1 MRQLYATP
9 RAHAVAVAL
18 AIDVDACFSSHAY
31 LSDPPAR
38 TARTGVAPRHFPSIT
53 VLCGGYSG
61 HRQQFTLTASATG
74 TYIEEHEL
82 RSATPCATRP
92 ANRKFDVGYVPQQGR
107 GLLAPRTAYALL
119 CDESVSSR
127 SAHCPFVGS
136 RFPSSARIR
145 RRGHRHRR
153 CDALA
158 PGRGRSNR
166 PRGVRG
172 R

>member
-1 MRQLYATP
+1 MQELYATP

-18 AIDVDACFSSHAY
+18 AIDVEAFFSCYACP
-31 LSDPPAR
+31 SDPPAR
-38 TARTGVAPRHFPSIT
+38 TARTGVAPRHFRSIT
-53 VLCGGYSG
+53 VLCGGCSG
-61 HRQQFTLTASATG
+61 HLHQTTLTASATG
-74 TYIEEHEL
+74 TYIDVHEL

-92 ANRKFDVGYVPQQGR
+92 ANRKLDVGFVPQQGR

-119 CDESVSSR
+119 CNTLVPSR
-127 SAHCPFVGS
+127 SAHCPFVVS

-145 RRGHRHRR
+145 RCGHRHRR

-158 PGRGRSNR
+158 SSRGRSNR
-166 PRGVRG
+166 SRGVRG